1 MVQKRKAAAHG
12 LTLPVESARLDSG
25 FPYFPNCEE
34 PSMGVTGSR
43 DGQPFKLFSLSSA
56 GRQQRRSLGL
66 RLFISLDTL
75 VSLNIFR

>member
-1 MVQKRKAAAHG
+1 MQKRKAAAHG

-34 PSMGVTGSR
+34 PSMGVTGNR
-43 DGQPFKLFSLSSA
+43 DGQSFKLFSLSSA

-66 RLFISLDTL
+66 
-75 VSLNIFR
+75 